1 MLAWSVSM
9 SGYRVSFF
17 KMLLSSDGHPF
28 KCLQECIEV
37 PHSETPA
44 EAVDHASRTF
54 EARHHVPDWT
64 LHADMV
70 EVVGQIAPSQEDVR
84 SPKVASASPTRPER

>member
-1 MLAWSVSM
+1 MADLECSM

-37 PHSETPA
+37 PDSETPA
-44 EAVDHASRTF
+44 AAVDHASRTF

-64 LHADMV
+64 LHADTV
-70 EVVGQIAPSQEDVR
+70 EVVATDLPCAWRGR
-84 SPKVASASPTRPER
+84 